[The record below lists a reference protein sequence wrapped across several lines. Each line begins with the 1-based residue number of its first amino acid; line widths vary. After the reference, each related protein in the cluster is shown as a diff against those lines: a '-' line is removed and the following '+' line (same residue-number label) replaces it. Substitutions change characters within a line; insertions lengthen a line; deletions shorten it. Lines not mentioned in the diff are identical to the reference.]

1 MVASTLEQALG
12 DPVAC
17 AELLDEL
24 FEATE
29 GKNSYRTW
37 VSFEAALVCLR
48 AGEPARISRLLDRL
62 TSTGMRRLTCSSFLH
77 GRSPPRWRDRWWTLR
92 EGTRMRRS
100 PGKSSAACM
109 SAGRRCSDGDD
120 DLHGLSQFGEAVME
134 LEGARA
140 IFSASVPD
148 RSRPRSTAG

>member
-1 MVASTLEQALG
+1 MKPILPRAREIADAQVVVPTLMVASTLEQALG

-62 TSTGMRRLTCSSFLH
+62 TSTGMRRL
-77 GRSPPRWRDRWWTLR
+77 
-92 EGTRMRRS
+92 
-100 PGKSSAACM
+100 
-109 SAGRRCSDGDD
+109 
-120 DLHGLSQFGEAVME
+120 DLLIVS
-134 LEGARA
+134 ARA
-140 IFSASVPD
+140 VAAEMEGSLVDAERGYADAAVAWEELSCL
-148 RSRPRSTAG
+148 